1 MGSIFSSQPIKAHES
16 VYALIRIFVGLLMLY
31 HGLEVFDSKL
41 VHEYAN
47 WEQFKSLPFSL
58 SLVYI
63 GKGLELISG
72 LFFVLGFLTRISALL
87 MAFDMLFVCFYI
99 GNGIFWYQDQ
109 HPFLFAIIALLY
121 FALGSGKWSLDQMM
135 AKK

>member
-41 VHEYAN
+41 VQEYAN

-87 MAFDMLFVCFYI
+87 MAFDMLFVCFYV